1 VSAEE
6 YSMPFAGW
14 NPQLAGGRADPEIA
28 CDTARAMGAN
38 AAVPEEW
45 IEILVNQG
53 FVTLAGTVEWDYQRN
68 HAEFCVRN
76 VAGVR
81 GVINLI
87 KVTPQAPIPLFGSVH
102 SWFDRQEKER
112 AARRIA

>member
-1 VSAEE
+1 MRVSAEE
-6 YSMPFAGW
+6 YSMPYPGW
-14 NPQLAGGRADPEIA
+14 NPQRACGRADPEIA
-28 CDTARAMGAN
+28 CDTAHAIRAN

-45 IEILVNQG
+45 VEILVNQG

-68 HAEFCVRN
+68 LAEFCVRN

-87 KVTPQAPIPLFGSVH
+87 
-102 SWFDRQEKER
+102 
-112 AARRIA
+112 